1 MHHPARSFIS
11 RESFTTTGRD
21 ARSEPRATTGVAAM
35 LRALDVRPSRRLGQ
49 NFLSDPRVAER
60 IVAVALEGGAGAVTA
75 GAATAAA
82 GPPAATAGSLA
93 ATAAAGSPAAT
104 AGPILEIGPGLGAL
118 TERLAA
124 SGRPFVAVELDLR
137 LAEHIETLLRP
148 YPNAR
153 VVRGDIL
160 DKRLDALLPGTAPV
174 TVVANLPYA
183 ITSPAIAWVLEQG
196 PRVARAV
203 LMAQREVAQRLA
215 AKPGT
220 KEHGSFT
227 VFLALHAELN
237 VEFRVSPGAFHPR
250 PDVDSVVFTVMPRP
264 YPGTTP
270 EERAAVER
278 IVRAATGG
286 RRKTLANSLGHGLGI
301 GAERARRILM
311 KAGVDPGRRAE
322 TVTVDEWIQVARAEG
337 AAE

>member
-1 MHHPARSFIS
+1 MHHPAP
-11 RESFTTTGRD
+11 SFTSKESSATTGRD
-21 ARSEPRATTGVAAM
+21 ARSEPHATTGVAGT

-60 IVAVALEGGAGAVTA
+60 IAAVAREGI
-75 GAATAAA
+75 GAAPT
-82 GPPAATAGSLA
+82 
-93 ATAAAGSPAAT
+93 
-104 AGPILEIGPGLGAL
+104 GPILEIGPGLGAL

-137 LAEHIETLLRP
+137 LAEHIESLLRP

-160 DKRLDALLPGTAPV
+160 DQRLDALVPGGEPV

-183 ITSPAIAWVLEQG
+183 ITSPAIAWILEQG

-203 LMAQREVAQRLA
+203 LMTQREVAQRLA

-227 VFLALHAELN
+227 VFLALHAELR

-250 PDVDSVVFTVMPRP
+250 PDVDSVVFTVIPRP
-264 YPGTTP
+264 YPGTTAA
-270 EERAAVER
+270 ERAAVER

-286 RRKTLANSLGHGLGI
+286 RRKTLANSLGHGLDI
-301 GAERARRILM
+301 GAER
-311 KAGVDPGRRAE
+311 
-322 TVTVDEWIQVARAEG
+322 
-337 AAE
+337 